1 MVFHLKP
8 SILTTAIVAILFL
21 LHTCGCK
28 QSTSGAER
36 HFALSE
42 VDSFGSNPGH
52 LQMFKYSPPWIGSK
66 APMVVVMH
74 GCMQNAQDF
83 ADHSGWPE
91 LADRM
96 KFLLV
101 FPQQPIINNPARC
114 FHWYRIEDSRRDSG
128 EALSIKQ
135 MVDRMKMDYGIDPAR
150 IYVTGLSAGGAM
162 TNVML
167 AAYPE
172 VFAGGAVMAGV
183 PYGCA
188 TKLTETFACMQSDAG
203 KTAAQWGDLVRRA
216 SDYKGAAWPLIS
228 IWQGT
233 ADHIIAPVNAREEME
248 QWTNV
253 HGLSAIPSVT
263 DTVNGFSHQTFKAA
277 DGNTVVEVYSITNMG
292 HGQAIDPAAAPE
304 GCGSPE
310 AFFYDVGICLSR
322 LYRRVVETPIIWQM
336 AGFKRHCC

>member
-1 MVFHLKP
+1 MKFHLKP
-8 SILTTAIVAILFL
+8 SIITSAVVAILFL
-21 LHTCGCK
+21 VETYGCR
-28 QSTSGAER
+28 QSTIGTER

-42 VDSFGSNPGH
+42 VAAFGSNPGN
-52 LQMFKYSPPWIGSK
+52 LQMFKYSPPSIRPK
-66 APMVVVMH
+66 PPLVVVMH
-74 GCMQNAQDF
+74 GCTQNAQDF

-91 LADRM
+91 LANKM

-101 FPQQPIINNPARC
+101 FPQQPISNNPARC
-114 FHWYRIEDSRRDSG
+114 FHWYRLEDSRRDSG

-188 TKLTETFACMQSDAG
+188 TKLAETFACMQSDAA
-203 KTAAQWGDLVRRA
+203 KTPGQWGDLVRQA
-216 SDYKGAAWPLIS
+216 SGHQGSWPLVS

-253 HGLSAIPSVT
+253 HGLSATPSAT
-263 DTVNGFSHQTFKAA
+263 DTVNGFPHQTFKAA
-277 DGNTVVEVYSITNMG
+277 DGTIVVEVYSITNMG
-292 HGQAIDPAAAPE
+292 HGQAIAPAAEPE
-304 GCGSPE
+304 GCGSAE
-310 AFFYDVGICLSR
+310 AFFYDVGICSARYVAAFWGLQR
-322 LYRRVVETPIIWQM
+322 
-336 AGFKRHCC
+336 

>member
-1 MVFHLKP
+1 MSFHLKT
-8 SILTTAIVAILFL
+8 SIITCAIVGIIFL
-21 LHTCGCK
+21 VDICGCK
-28 QSTSGAER
+28 QSTSGAEH

-42 VDSFGSNPGH
+42 VASFGSNPGH
-52 LQMFKYSPPWIGSK
+52 LQMFKYSPPSVRPN
-66 APMVVVMH
+66 APLVVVMH
-74 GCMQNAQDF
+74 GCAQNAQDF

-135 MVDRMKMDYGIDPAR
+135 MVDRMKSDYGIDAGR

-188 TKLTETFACMQSDAG
+188 TKLTETFACMQADAG
-203 KTAAQWGDLVRRA
+203 KTPAQWGDLVRQA
-216 SDYKGAAWPLIS
+216 SGHQGAWPLIS

-233 ADHIIAPVNAREEME
+233 ADHTIAPVNAREEME

-253 HGLSAIPSVT
+253 HGLSATASAT
-263 DTVNGFSHQTFKAA
+263 DTVDGFPHQTFKAP
-277 DGNTVVEVYSITNMG
+277 DGKTVVEVYSLTNMG
-292 HGQAIDPAAAPE
+292 HGQAINPAAAPE

-310 AFFYDVGICLSR
+310 AFFYDIGICSAQYAARFWGLER
-322 LYRRVVETPIIWQM
+322 
-336 AGFKRHCC
+336 